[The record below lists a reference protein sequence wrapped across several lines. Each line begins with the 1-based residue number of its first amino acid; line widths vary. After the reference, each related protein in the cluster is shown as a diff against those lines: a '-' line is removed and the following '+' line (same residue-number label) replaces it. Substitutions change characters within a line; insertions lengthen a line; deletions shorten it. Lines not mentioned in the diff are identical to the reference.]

1 MKIHVILL
9 AAGNSRRFGSNK
21 LLSLVEGKPMYSH
34 LTEKIEKIAESLPI
48 GEKVLVT
55 QYEEIFGSMK
65 KARWTVVRNDAP
77 EEGVSWSIRL
87 GIQSILG
94 KIRKG
99 DAVSFFV
106 CDQPF
111 LKMETIVSFLSVI
124 SQTSDSFPLAAYP
137 LKE

>member
-55 QYEEIFGSMK
+55 QYEEIFESMK

-111 LKMETIVSFLSVI
+111 LKMETIVSF
-124 SQTSDSFPLAAYP
+124 
-137 LKE
+137 

>member
-99 DAVSFFV
+99 DAVSIFCLRPAISEDGDDRFFFERI
-106 CDQPF
+106 CSER
-111 LKMETIVSFLSVI
+111 KRNRM
-124 SQTSDSFPLAAYP
+124 SDL
-137 LKE
+137 

>member
-55 QYEEIFGSMK
+55 QYEEIFG
-65 KARWTVVRNDAP
+65 TVSYTHLTLPTKR
-77 EEGVSWSIRL
+77 
-87 GIQSILG
+87 
-94 KIRKG
+94 
-99 DAVSFFV
+99 
-106 CDQPF
+106 
-111 LKMETIVSFLSVI
+111 IV
-124 SQTSDSFPLAAYP
+124 
-137 LKE
+137 

>member
-55 QYEEIFGSMK
+55 QYEEIFESMK
-65 KARWTVVRNDAP
+65 RHDGRLLEMMHQRKAFP
-77 EEGVSWSIRL
+77 G
-87 GIQSILG
+87 Q
-94 KIRKG
+94 
-99 DAVSFFV
+99 
-106 CDQPF
+106 
-111 LKMETIVSFLSVI
+111 
-124 SQTSDSFPLAAYP
+124 SDSESKAF
-137 LKE
+137 

>member
-55 QYEEIFGSMK
+55 QYEEIFESMK
-65 KARWTVVRNDAP
+65 KARWTVVRMMH
-77 EEGVSWSIRL
+77 
-87 GIQSILG
+87 Q
-94 KIRKG
+94 RKAFPG
-99 DAVSFFV
+99 
-106 CDQPF
+106 Q
-111 LKMETIVSFLSVI
+111 
-124 SQTSDSFPLAAYP
+124 SDSESKAF
-137 LKE
+137 

>member
-55 QYEEIFGSMK
+55 QYEEIFWKHVKRHDGRLLEMMHQR
-65 KARWTVVRNDAP
+65 KAFP
-77 EEGVSWSIRL
+77 G
-87 GIQSILG
+87 Q
-94 KIRKG
+94 
-99 DAVSFFV
+99 
-106 CDQPF
+106 
-111 LKMETIVSFLSVI
+111 
-124 SQTSDSFPLAAYP
+124 SDSESKAF
-137 LKE
+137 